1 MIDAVMKQFLIG
13 NCNVDPKKNR
23 ASMGI
28 ERMKYIQDVIHYLKT
43 IDTCLAKGVRCYKA
57 ELFYNVVKSKRRHWF
72 VVTLSFT
79 RSNNK
84 PMPRFLLHHILK

>member
-1 MIDAVMKQFLIG
+1 MIDALMKQFLG
-13 NCNVDPKKNR
+13 NCDVDPKKNR

-28 ERMKYIQDVIHYLKT
+28 ERMKYIHDVIHYLKT
-43 IDTCLAKGVRCYKA
+43 VESCLAKGARCYKT

-79 RSNNK
+79 QRVTTNQC
-84 PMPRFLLHHILK
+84 LLFDFTTS